1 MSSERE
7 AEAGL
12 ERYFMAEFW
21 SEFGKSVEDDFARLP
36 DKLRDDLHDLNLPE
50 DVRRATLVLL
60 QGQARSWLNQ
70 PVPVLS
76 GARPIDLLANPTT
89 ANAVREALMRFPA

>member
-36 DKLRDDLHDLNLPE
+36 DKLRDDLHE
-50 DVRRATLVLL
+50 CLV
-60 QGQARSWLNQ
+60 AR
-70 PVPVLS
+70 
-76 GARPIDLLANPTT
+76 GRIG
-89 ANAVREALMRFPA
+89 